1 MREKRL
7 VRSRRNRVFLGVIG
21 GIAEYLDVDP
31 TLLRVIF
38 AVLLVFNPVA
48 MTLLYFLLAIII
60 PEEECEEKPLEER
73 LSELAEETEKRA
85 NEIISNGD
93 TKTLAIILIVL
104 GAALVA
110 KPLFPII
117 VGPIGGTTL
126 LAVVLLIIGIILLA
140 EGD

>member
-1 MREKRL
+1 MREKKL

-38 AVLLVFNPVA
+38 AVLLVFSPVA
-48 MTLLYFLLAIII
+48 MTLLYFLLALIMQ
-60 PEEECEEKPLEER
+60 EEECEEKPLEEKLR
-73 LSELAEETEKRA
+73 ELVEETEKRT
-85 NEIISNGD
+85 NEIISNED

-104 GAALVA
+104 GAVLVA
-110 KPLFPII
+110 KPLFPLV
-117 VGPIGGTTL
+117 VGSIGGTTL
-126 LAVVLLIIGIILLA
+126 LAVVLLIVGIILLA

>member
-1 MREKRL
+1 MREKKL

-38 AVLLVFNPVA
+38 AVLLVFSPVA
-48 MTLLYFLLAIII
+48 MTLLYFLLALIMQ
-60 PEEECEEKPLEER
+60 EEECEEKPLEEKLR
-73 LSELAEETEKRA
+73 ELVEETEKRT
-85 NEIISNGD
+85 NEIISNED

-104 GAALVA
+104 GAVLVA
-110 KPLFPII
+110 KPLFPLV

-126 LAVVLLIIGIILLA
+126 LAVVLLIVGIILLA